1 MMVNVFIQHSYIY
14 ISYTMDTNTNTDT
27 NTNLPNTLALS
38 SQYFLEKSF
47 LFPLHFI
54 VLQGNCDPNCTSSV
68 QKVNPGDL

>member
-1 MMVNVFIQHSYIY
+1 
-14 ISYTMDTNTNTDT
+14 MDTNTNTDT

-54 VLQGNCDPNCTSSV
+54 AREL
-68 QKVNPGDL
+68 